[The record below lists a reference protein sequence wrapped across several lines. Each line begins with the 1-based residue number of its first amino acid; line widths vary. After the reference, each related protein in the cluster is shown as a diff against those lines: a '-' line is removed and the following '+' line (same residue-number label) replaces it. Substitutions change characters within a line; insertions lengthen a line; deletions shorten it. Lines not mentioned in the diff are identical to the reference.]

1 MDAATTIELLTRLRD
16 LAREGD
22 LTDRPDLVDDVSR
35 LRHFAEYQ
43 SKMDCKEYDH
53 AFGAAAQA
61 MFLVA
66 NTGSAHFEGTTYQRV
81 IECSEMAIAAIS
93 ETLVV
98 SPGST
103 LH

>member
-1 MDAATTIELLTRLRD
+1 MDAVSTIDLLTKLRD
-16 LAREGD
+16 LAKEGD
-22 LTDRPDLVDDVSR
+22 LIGREDLIEEVGR
-35 LRHFAEYQ
+35 LRNFAQYQ

-66 NTGSAHFEGTTYQRV
+66 NTGSPHFEDTTYQRV
-81 IECSEMAIAAIS
+81 IEYSEMAIAAIS

-98 SPGST
+98 PSGST
-103 LH
+103 RH

>member
-1 MDAATTIELLTRLRD
+1 MDAVSTIDLLAKLRD
-16 LAREGD
+16 LAKEGD
-22 LTDRPDLVDDVSR
+22 LNDREDLIEEVGR
-35 LRHFAEYQ
+35 LRNFAQYQ

-66 NTGSAHFEGTTYQRV
+66 NTGLPHFEDTTYQRV
-81 IECSEMAIAAIS
+81 IEYSEMAIAAIS

-98 SPGST
+98 PPGST
-103 LH
+103 RH